1 MRLKGGHS
9 KAVKLLK
16 GGTGGDPENISGNV
30 KVINMSIDD
39 IVIRIRKGDGIW
51 VGRQRTSDG
60 QILDVGNR
68 Y

>member
-1 MRLKGGHS
+1 M
-9 KAVKLLK
+9 KLLK
-16 GGTGGDPENISGNV
+16 GGSGGDPENYSGKV

-60 QILDVGNR
+60 QILDDGNR
-68 Y
+68 D